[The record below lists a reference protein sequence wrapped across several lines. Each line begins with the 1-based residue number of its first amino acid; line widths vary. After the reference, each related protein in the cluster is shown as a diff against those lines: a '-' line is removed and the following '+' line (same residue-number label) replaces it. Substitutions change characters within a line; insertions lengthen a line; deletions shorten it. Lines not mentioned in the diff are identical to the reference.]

1 MGETRV
7 TQADKHSLDRI
18 LYLVPA
24 FPAVSETFVYREISA
39 LQARGKTISLCAL
52 YEGDDKNV
60 STPDLDSVTIL
71 YKSGIAKHIGS
82 LGAMKLKHP
91 IAAAKTIAMFMGD
104 FLKAGI
110 VTRHAR
116 ALVYQFLAAATLA
129 RDLRK
134 NDIQHIHA
142 HFAHSP
148 TQVAMY
154 AARFAGIGFSFT
166 GHANDIY
173 ERGFMLRQKAERA
186 TQMVTISDFN
196 QRYLTGLGV
205 PADKLSVI
213 RAILRFPR
221 QSPTLR
227 QGETLRLGSLGR
239 LVGKKGM
246 DTTLAA
252 LALLDDAELSRIT
265 LEIGGDGPQREMLK
279 DMAKP
284 LRERGATISFLG
296 QVNPEGISAWMEN
309 LDAFVLACRQTKDGD
324 VDGIP
329 VVLMEAIATGIPVIS
344 TSISGV
350 PELITHNVGG
360 LIGEPDNAESIATHI
375 RHLLNEPQ
383 TAFDMANAAQT
394 HLFDEF
400 DPDKNIDRLLTN
412 AFGEGLKT

>member
-1 MGETRV
+1 MA
-7 TQADKHSLDRI
+7 QADTHSPDRI

-39 LQARGKTISLCAL
+39 LQARGKQISLCAL
-52 YEGDDKNV
+52 YEGDDQNA
-60 STPDLDSVTIL
+60 STPELESLMIL
-71 YKSGIAKHIGS
+71 YKSGIARHVAS
-82 LGAMKLKHP
+82 LGAMKLTHP
-91 IAAAKTIAMFMGD
+91 IASAKTAVMFLGD
-104 FLKAGI
+104 FLRAGI

-116 ALVYQFLAAATLA
+116 ALAYQFLAAASLA
-129 RDLRK
+129 RDLRRK
-134 NDIQHIHA
+134 GIQHVHA

-186 TQMVTISDFN
+186 TQLVKRVLRLVD
-196 QRYLTGLGV
+196 QGV
-205 PADKLSVI
+205 PEAKVSVI
-213 RAILRFPR
+213 RAILQFPR
-221 QSPTLR
+221 RSPTTR
-227 QGETLRLGSLGR
+227 TGNGFRLGSLGR

-265 LEIGGDGPQREMLK
+265 LEIGGDGPQRDELEA
-279 DMAKP
+279 MAQA
-284 LRERGATISFLG
+284 LRDRGATISLLG
-296 QVNPEGISAWMEN
+296 QMNPDNISTWMES

-344 TSISGV
+344 TNISGV
-350 PELITHNVGG
+350 PELITPDVGG
-360 LIGEPDNAESIATHI
+360 LIGKPDAPEDIAIHI
-375 RHLLNEPQ
+375 RRLMNEPE
-383 TAFDMANAAQT
+383 TALELAKTAQA

-400 DPDKNIDRLLTN
+400 DADKNIDRLLHH
-412 AFGEGLKT
+412 AFGEGSNT